1 MMCQSELFDI
11 SASKS
16 LVFNYLE
23 ETLQWNYFEIFI
35 IFCNYNFGST
45 KHNLLI
51 QMVKCFLFKQNIFS
65 LSFHD
70 VPITPLQG
78 KVFFYMPFWN
88 DCKMFTFS
96 VVLGNKTMSGPRKH
110 CDHMLIL
117 SKIKSNSK
125 RLPPSVEQPT
135 TNKEY
140 WAKLCRLCCGWRGCL
155 YSLVTLTHSLTH
167 STGQHNGFASNS
179 KQ

>member
-1 MMCQSELFDI
+1 MVKFSIFEWITFFFKVFMMCRLELLDI

-16 LVFNYLE
+16 LLFNYLE

-45 KHNLLI
+45 EHNLLI

-125 RLPPSVEQPT
+125 RLPPSVEQP
-135 TNKEY
+135 KM
-140 WAKLCRLCCGWRGCL
+140 
-155 YSLVTLTHSLTH
+155 
-167 STGQHNGFASNS
+167 F
-179 KQ
+179 